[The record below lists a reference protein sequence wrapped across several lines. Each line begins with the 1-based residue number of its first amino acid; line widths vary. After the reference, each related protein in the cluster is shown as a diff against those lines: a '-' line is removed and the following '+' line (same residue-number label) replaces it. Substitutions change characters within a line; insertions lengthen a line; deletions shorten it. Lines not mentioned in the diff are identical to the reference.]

1 MRWEMMAAQ
10 KNDKIER
17 VLRIYTKLLNGNL
30 VNKAEEAIKYGVNER
45 SIQRDMD
52 DIRNFLALEQAAN
65 GCIYSIIYDRGK
77 KGYRMQ
83 KVQQTQF
90 TNGELLAM
98 SKLLLGSQAFS
109 KNELNGLLEKIIAHC
124 DAPDDQKLLKSL
136 VGNEMFHYMEQHRA
150 DLMEVLWELG
160 QAVQGCHY
168 IDIIWPDSEQSTTV
182 SKRLKPVAIL
192 YMNQFFYLA
201 AFEDKAGQGEED
213 KALGQSSPEV
223 FRIDQIQQL
232 KVLEERFHIPYSK
245 RFEEGEFRKKALD
258 LCRMDGKR

>member
-30 VNKAEEAIKYGVNER
+30 VNKTEEALKYGVNER

-52 DIRNFLALEQAAN
+52 DIRNFLALEQAAS
-65 GCIYSIIYDRGK
+65 GCIYSIVYNRVK
-77 KGYRMQ
+77 KGYQMQ
-83 KVQQTQF
+83 KVQQNRL

-98 SKLLLGSQAFS
+98 CKLFLGSQAFS
-109 KNELNGLLEKIIAHC
+109 KNEMEGLLDKIIALC

-136 VGNEMFHYMEQHRA
+136 VGNEMFHYMEQHSA
-150 DLMEVLWELG
+150 DLKEELWELG

-168 IDIIWPDSEQSTTV
+168 IEILWPDGEDNTAQP
-182 SKRLKPVAIL
+182 KRLKPVAIL
-192 YMNQFFYLA
+192 YLNRFFYLA
-201 AFEDKAGQGEED
+201 AYEDKAARGEES
-213 KALGQSSPEV
+213 KAAGAATEV
-223 FRIDQIQQL
+223 FRIDRIQQL

-245 RFEEGEFRKKALD
+245 RFEEGEFRKKALA
-258 LCRMDGKR
+258 LCSMEEKH

>member
-1 MRWEMMAAQ
+1 MRWKMMAAQ

-17 VLRIYTKLLNGNL
+17 ILRIYTKLLNGNL

-109 KNELNGLLEKIIAHC
+109 KNELNGLLEKIITHC

-168 IDIIWPDSEQSTTV
+168 IEFKYTDGENAKSEQI
-182 SKRLKPVAIL
+182 RLKPVAVL
-192 YMNQFFYLA
+192 YLNKFFYLA
-201 AFEDKAGQGEED
+201 AFEENSSSGQG
-213 KALGQSSPEV
+213 SPEV
-223 FRIDQIQQL
+223 FRIDRIHNLHVQ
-232 KVLEERFHIPYSK
+232 EERFHIPYSK
-245 RFEEGEFRKKALD
+245 RFEEGEFRKQVGMAL
-258 LCRMDGKR
+258 KK

>member
-1 MRWEMMAAQ
+1 MRWEIMTAQ
-10 KNDKIER
+10 KNDKVER
-17 VLRIYTKLLNGNL
+17 VLRIYTKLLNGGL
-30 VNKAEEAIKYGVNER
+30 VNKSEEALKYGVNER

-52 DIRNFLALEQAAN
+52 DIRNFLALEQATS

-83 KVQQTQF
+83 KIQQTQF

-124 DAPDDQKLLKSL
+124 DEPNNQKLLKSL
-136 VGNEMFHYMEQHRA
+136 LGNEMFHYMERHGM
-150 DLMEVLWELG
+150 DLMELLWALG
-160 QAVQGCHY
+160 QAVQGCYY
-168 IDIIWPDSEQSTTV
+168 IDIIWLDGEQSTVV

-201 AFEDKAGQGEED
+201 AFEDKAGQEEES
-213 KALGQSSPEV
+213 KALGQDAPEV
-223 FRIDQIQQL
+223 FRIDRIQQL

-245 RFEEGEFRKKALD
+245 RFEEGEFRKKIL
-258 LCRMDGKR
+258 MKK